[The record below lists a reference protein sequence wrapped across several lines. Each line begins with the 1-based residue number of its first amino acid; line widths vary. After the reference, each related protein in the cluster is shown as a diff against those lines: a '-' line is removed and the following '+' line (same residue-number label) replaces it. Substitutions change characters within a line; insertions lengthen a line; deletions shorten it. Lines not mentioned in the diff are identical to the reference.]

1 VHGLSAAI
9 VCSVL
14 VVAGLRPLAQHE
26 SAGAIEEG
34 RTIFGAVCANCHGP
48 DGNLISGIDFSR
60 GQLRRPYSDQELS
73 QIVRR
78 GIPGTPMPPTEMP
91 EEQAARV
98 VAYLRSM
105 SKGLRE
111 TAAAGDR
118 ARGRAVFDGKGT
130 CQSCHMVDGQGGR
143 RGPDLSAIGA
153 VRRAAELEQSIL
165 DPAAEVLPQNRSVRV
180 VTRDGRTIEGRLLNQ
195 DTFTVQLLDSAGQL
209 HSFDKSMLRES
220 GFTETAMPS
229 FRGKLDAREL
239 ADVVAYLTSLRRR

>member
-1 VHGLSAAI
+1 MHRLSAAVACI
-9 VCSVL
+9 AL
-14 VVAGLRPLAQHE
+14 VIAGDRLLAQHE

-91 EEQAARV
+91 EEQAARL

-111 TAAAGDR
+111 TTTAGDR

-143 RGPDLSAIGA
+143 RGPDLSGIGA
-153 VRRAAELEQSIL
+153 LRRAAELEQSIL
-165 DPAAEVLPQNRSVRV
+165 NPAAEVLPQNRSFRA

-195 DTFTVQLLDSAGQL
+195 DTFTVQLLDSTAQL
-209 HSFDKSMLRES
+209 HSFDKTMLREY

-229 FRGKLDAREL
+229 FRGKLDSREL

>member
-1 VHGLSAAI
+1 VACI
-9 VCSVL
+9 VL
-14 VVAGLRPLAQHE
+14 VVAGHRLLAQHE

-34 RTIFGAVCANCHGP
+34 RTIFSAVCANCHGP

-91 EEQAARV
+91 EQQAARV

-111 TAAAGDR
+111 TTAAGDR
-118 ARGRAVFDGKGT
+118 ARGKAVFDGKGT

-143 RGPDLSAIGA
+143 RGPDLSGIGA

-165 DPAAEVLPQNRSVRV
+165 DPAAEVLPQNRSFRA

-195 DTFTVQLLDSAGQL
+195 DTFTVQLLDSAAQL
-209 HSFDKSMLRES
+209 HSFEKTMLREY

-229 FRGKLDAREL
+229 FRGKLDSREL

>member
-1 VHGLSAAI
+1 VHRLSAAV

-14 VVAGLRPLAQHE
+14 VVVGLRPLAQHE

-60 GQLRRPYSDQELS
+60 GQLRRSYSDQELN

-111 TAAAGDR
+111 TTAAGDR
-118 ARGRAVFDGKGT
+118 ARGRALFEGKGT

-165 DPAAEVLPQNRSVRV
+165 EPAAEVLPQNRSFHV
-180 VTRDGRTIEGRLLNQ
+180 VTRDGRTIDGRLLNQ
-195 DTFTVQLLDSAGQL
+195 DTFTVQLLDNAGQL
-209 HSFDKSMLRES
+209 HSFDKTTLREYR
-220 GFTETAMPS
+220 FTETGMPS
-229 FRGKLDAREL
+229 FRGKLESREL

>member
-1 VHGLSAAI
+1 VACI
-9 VCSVL
+9 VL
-14 VVAGLRPLAQHE
+14 VVAGHRLLAQHE

-34 RTIFGAVCANCHGP
+34 RTIFSAVCANCHGP

-91 EEQAARV
+91 EQHAARV

-111 TAAAGDR
+111 TTAAGDR
-118 ARGRAVFDGKGT
+118 ARGKAVFDGKGT

-143 RGPDLSAIGA
+143 RGPDLSGIGA

-165 DPAAEVLPQNRSVRV
+165 DPAAEVLPQNRSFRA

-195 DTFTVQLLDSAGQL
+195 DTFTVQLLDSAAQL
-209 HSFDKSMLRES
+209 HSFEKTMLREY

-229 FRGKLDAREL
+229 FRGKLDSREL

>member
-1 VHGLSAAI
+1 VHRLSAAVACI
-9 VCSVL
+9 VL
-14 VVAGLRPLAQHE
+14 VVAGHRLLAQHE

-48 DGNLISGIDFSR
+48 DGNLINGIDFSR

-111 TAAAGDR
+111 TTAAGDR
-118 ARGRAVFDGKGT
+118 ARGKAVFDGKGT

-143 RGPDLSAIGA
+143 RGPDLSGIGA

-165 DPAAEVLPQNRSVRV
+165 DPAAEVLPQNRSFRA
-180 VTRDGRTIEGRLLNQ
+180 VTRDGRTIDGRLLNQ
-195 DTFTVQLLDSAGQL
+195 DTFTVQLLDGAAQL
-209 HSFDKSMLRES
+209 HSLDKTMLREY

-229 FRGKLDAREL
+229 FRGKLDSREL
-239 ADVVAYLTSLRRR
+239 ADVVAYLISLRRR

>member
-1 VHGLSAAI
+1 VHRLSAAVACI
-9 VCSVL
+9 VL
-14 VVAGLRPLAQHE
+14 VVAGHRLLAQHE

-91 EEQAARV
+91 EEQAGRV

-111 TAAAGDR
+111 TTAAGDR

-143 RGPDLSAIGA
+143 RGPDLSGIGA

-165 DPAAEVLPQNRSVRV
+165 DPAAEVLPQNRSFKV
-180 VTRDGRTIEGRLLNQ
+180 VTREGRTIEGRLLNQ
-195 DTFTVQLLDSAGQL
+195 DTFTVQLLDSEAQL
-209 HSFDKSMLRES
+209 HSFDKTMLRES

-229 FRGKLDAREL
+229 FRGKLDSREL